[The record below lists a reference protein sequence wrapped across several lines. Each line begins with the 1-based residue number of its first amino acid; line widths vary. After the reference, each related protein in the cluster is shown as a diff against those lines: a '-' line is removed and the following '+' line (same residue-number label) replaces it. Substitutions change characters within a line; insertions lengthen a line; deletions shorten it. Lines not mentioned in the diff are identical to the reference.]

1 MTSISFLASA
11 ILLTLG
17 AYFAKRVSLA
27 VMASF
32 AWLLLGL
39 WAYSNYTTMWD
50 NYYMLF
56 WFSVGCFLAVL
67 VDSIYILIQEQ
78 ARQNREERGWSRDEK
93 IDEAAEKRNDAIE
106 AGKIHPMDKLRQE
119 QGLPPSEARQRNKE
133 KQDMK
138 RWRM

>member
-56 WFSVGCFLAVL
+56 WFSIGCFLAVL

-93 IDEAAEKRNDAIE
+93 IDEAAEKRKDDIE
-106 AGKIHPMDKLRQE
+106 EGKIHPMDKLRRE